1 MNSLAE
7 KFSQLGKALTQ
18 NAEAVARLTE
28 LNGEEE
34 NDLGELSRLFNTLTS
49 YNIVHGN
56 EVEGFSA
63 SSVLVELSYLLNKQE
78 ANRRL
83 SPDVNEWLAQLQLKI
98 AQLNQAKESKNT
110 RTYGQ
115 HLTDIRGMV
124 FLMRDGIGSEVRS
137 IEIALHTKFGHV
149 ESIADKQAENKYL
162 INRLDRLTKKLSVLD
177 LQTLH
182 DLAGSNPE
190 LRKILSIKL
199 FRSIDDCRE
208 AILAS
213 IPRLKHL
220 LWEFEKQSKDSK
232 RVWAFYNHFR
242 THSQGFKYEP
252 SSEEL
257 TELVLP
263 CHKEKNINELAVD
276 VGNQGHLTCHINLV
290 GSLKPRP
297 ELSFEHSLDSKGP
310 STFEGEANAE
320 DRIEYS
326 DRMETHLIEMLRLS
340 KTKPVSCRDYWKEN
354 LSETGYPYGFMSYA
368 YKELNQIKAL
378 KKKRKL
384 TVKIKKTFEQSATVS
399 VTDLILEP
407 LN

>member
-1 MNSLAE
+1 MSSLAE
-7 KFSQLGKALTQ
+7 KFSQLGKAIIQ
-18 NAEAVARLTE
+18 NAEAIARLTE

-34 NDLGELSRLFNTLTS
+34 TELGELTRLFNTLTS
-49 YNIVHGN
+49 YNLVHGN

-98 AQLNQAKESKNT
+98 AQLNQAKESKNI
-110 RTYGQ
+110 RIYGQ
-115 HLTDIRGMV
+115 HLTDIRGLV
-124 FLMRDGIGSEVRS
+124 FLMRDGIGNEVRS

-162 INRLDRLTKKLSVLD
+162 INRLDRLTKKLLVLD
-177 LQTLH
+177 LQTLN
-182 DLAGSNPE
+182 DLAGSNSE
-190 LRKILSIKL
+190 LRKILSVRL

-242 THSQGFKYEP
+242 THSQGFKYDP
-252 SSEEL
+252 TDEEL
-257 TELVLP
+257 TKLVLP
-263 CHKEKNINELAVD
+263 CYAEHNTLELAID
-276 VGNQGHLTCHINLV
+276 TENQSHLVCHIDLLS
-290 GSLKPRP
+290 SLKPRL
-297 ELSFEHSLDSKGP
+297 EIGFDHSQEIKEP
-310 STFEGEANAE
+310 SNFEGEANSE
-320 DRIEYS
+320 VKIEYN
-326 DRMETHLIEMLRLS
+326 DRMQSHLIEMLRLS
-340 KTKPVSCRDYWKEN
+340 KTERVSCREYWQLN
-354 LSETGYPYGFMSYA
+354 LGGSGYPYGFMSYA
-368 YKELNQIKAL
+368 YTELNQIKSL
-378 KKKRKL
+378 KTKRKL
-384 TVKIKKTFEQSATVS
+384 TVETRKAFVQSATVS

-407 LN
+407 IS

>member
-7 KFSQLGKALTQ
+7 KFAELGKALTQ
-18 NAEAVARLTE
+18 NAEAIARLTE

-34 NDLGELSRLFNTLTS
+34 SDLGELTRLFNTLTS
-49 YNIVHGN
+49 YNIIHGN

-78 ANRRL
+78 TNRRL

-98 AQLNQAKESKNT
+98 SQLNQAKESKNT

-124 FLMRDGIGSEVRS
+124 FLMRDGIGNEVRS

-162 INRLDRLTKKLSVLD
+162 INRLDRLTKKLLVLD
-177 LQTLH
+177 LQTLN

-190 LRKILSIKL
+190 LRKILSVKL

-242 THSQGFKYEP
+242 THSQGFKYDP
-252 SSEEL
+252 TDDEL

-263 CHKEKNINELAVD
+263 CHTDNNIKELAAD
-276 VGNQGHLTCHINLV
+276 VENQSYFASHIDLLNT
-290 GSLKPRP
+290 LKPRH
-297 ELSFEHSLDSKGP
+297 ELNLDQNQESKEP
-310 STFEGEANAE
+310 PNFEGEANSE
-320 DRIEYS
+320 ELIEYS
-326 DRMETHLIEMLRLS
+326 DRMEAHLIEMLRLS
-340 KTKPVSCRDYWKEN
+340 KVERVSCREYWKLN
-354 LSETGYPYGFMSYA
+354 LGETGYPYGFMSYA
-368 YKELNQIKAL
+368 YKELNQIKSL
-378 KKKRKL
+378 KTKRKL
-384 TVKIKKTFEQSATVS
+384 TVKTKKAFEQSATVS

-407 LN
+407 LS

>member
-7 KFSQLGKALTQ
+7 KFSLLGKALTQ

-34 NDLGELSRLFNTLTS
+34 SDLGELTRLFNTLTS

-98 AQLNQAKESKNT
+98 SQLNQAKESKNP

-115 HLTDIRGMV
+115 YLTDIRGMV
-124 FLMRDGIGSEVRS
+124 FLMRDGINNEVRA

-162 INRLDRLTKKLSVLD
+162 INRLERLTNKLLVLD
-177 LQTLH
+177 LQTLN

-190 LRKILSIKL
+190 LRKILSVKL
-199 FRSIDDCRE
+199 FHSVDECRE

-220 LWEFEKQSKDSK
+220 LWEFEKQSRDSK
-232 RVWAFYNHFR
+232 RIWAFYNHFR
-242 THSQGFKYEP
+242 THSQGFKYAPTE
-252 SSEEL
+252 EEL
-257 TELVLP
+257 KELVLP
-263 CHKEKNINELAVD
+263 CYAENHTKELAID
-276 VGNQGHLTCHINLV
+276 IENQSNISFHSELLN
-290 GSLKPRP
+290 SLKPRHQQ
-297 ELSFEHSLDSKGP
+297 SFEETQESKTP
-310 STFEGEANAE
+310 SIFDGEANSE
-320 DRIEYS
+320 DKIEYS
-326 DRMETHLIEMLRLS
+326 DKMESHLIEMLRLS
-340 KTKPVSCRDYWKEN
+340 KLERVSCREYWASN
-354 LSETGYPYGFMSYA
+354 LSESGYPCGFMSYA
-368 YKELNQIKAL
+368 YKELIQIKSL
-378 KKKRKL
+378 SSKRKL
-384 TVKIKKTFEQSATVS
+384 TVKTIQAFEQSATVS

-407 LN
+407 LR

>member
-7 KFSQLGKALTQ
+7 KFSLLGKALTQ

-49 YNIVHGN
+49 YNIVYGN

-252 SSEEL
+252 ADEEL
-257 TELVLP
+257 TELVLS
-263 CHKEKNINELAVD
+263 CHKENNINELAVD
-276 VGNQGHLTCHINLV
+276 VENQGHLTCHINLV

-297 ELSFEHSLDSKGP
+297 ELSFEHSLDSKEP

-340 KTKPVSCRDYWKEN
+340 KTKSVSCRDYWKEN

-378 KKKRKL
+378 KKKRKF